1 MRIITAPSKTQNRI
15 SLCPRKQCRSCLSNM
30 SDEVAVTG
38 KPAVRPPQ
46 SNMTCLW
53 RLRLCSL
60 STNSATEHW
69 KLVCFWAT
77 ELHYLVVMALCRH
90 KELAGR
96 ICLFLKLCR
105 MCFNAFKG
113 AVSSHFMWNCE
124 WDIVAEACLARELP
138 PWREVSPGARSTSVH
153 LQEQRDRWG
162 TLFINIDP
170 CLSECRVI
178 FQTLLRVPLCSGCA
192 AVTLMPC
199 TGTLECRCPTSRPLS
214 AGNVSVQR
222 WGRLCALNQATS
234 RPLCR

>member
-15 SLCPRKQCRSCLSNM
+15 SLCPGKQCRSCLSNM

-60 STNSATEHW
+60 GTDSATERW
-69 KLVCFWAT
+69 KRVCFWAT
-77 ELHYLVVMALCRH
+77 ESHYLVFMVLCRH
-90 KELAGR
+90 KELAGW
-96 ICLFLKLCR
+96 ICSFQNSAVCVLMRLKVQLPS
-105 MCFNAFKG
+105 F
-113 AVSSHFMWNCE
+113 HH
-124 WDIVAEACLARELP
+124 IVVTEACLARDLP
-138 PWREVSPGARSTSVH
+138 PRQWCEVSPGAWGTSVL
-153 LQEQRDRWG
+153 LQDQGDRWG
-162 TLFINIDP
+162 TLFINIDL